1 MRRSVVAIALAAMT
15 KDPLT
20 PLSMRIRHFASPI
33 RVLIFPASIA
43 IAACA
48 EQSPTA
54 LAPEGVDRA
63 GAVIVIGP
71 PPPSCTYTQGYW
83 KNSTELWNDAGDGMV
98 FLTSD
103 AFYNSGVSYLTIL
116 RMPPKGGN
124 AYEILAHQFIAASL
138 NLNGASAGVVE
149 VDDAMAG
156 AATYFSGEP
165 DGIPDPVEPTRSQL
179 ISWANTLDEFNRG
192 IIGPGHCS

>member
-1 MRRSVVAIALAAMT
+1 ME

-20 PLSMRIRHFASPI
+20 PLSMRIRLFASPV
-33 RVLIFPASIA
+33 RLLIVTATIA
-43 IAACA
+43 LAACV

-54 LAPEGVDRA
+54 VAPEGMDR
-63 GAVIVIGP
+63 GRAVIIIGP

-83 KNSTELWNDAGDGMV
+83 KNSSELWDDAGDGMV

-116 RMPPKGGN
+116 RLPPKGGN
-124 AYEILAHQFIAASL
+124 AYELLAHQFIAASL
-138 NLNGASAGVVE
+138 NLNGAFVGIAE

-156 AATYFSGEP
+156 AAAYFSGEP
-165 DGIPDPVEPTRSQL
+165 AGIPDPVEPTRSQL